1 MCISKVALLYRH
13 FFKPHLFS
21 QFRLLVVGEQL
32 GQDVVGSGQA
42 LEGRLDV
49 LAHVRGRLQ
58 PVLVVLGAL
67 GQVVNLKWCRI
78 SIFLIVVM
86 SSRFLE
92 CLFCWDPRDLS
103 SNPLSKMRK
112 QHEHR
117 WTGHQ
122 QIIKLVGKLFIIKNK
137 IKD

>member
-67 GQVVNLKWCRI
+67 GQVVNLNDVD
-78 SIFLIVVM
+78 FQY
-86 SSRFLE
+86 F
-92 CLFCWDPRDLS
+92 
-103 SNPLSKMRK
+103 
-112 QHEHR
+112 
-117 WTGHQ
+117 
-122 QIIKLVGKLFIIKNK
+122 
-137 IKD
+137 